1 MFVTGGLKSIGAGL
15 GPGGTPMQNQANLGF
30 SGMFSIYLL
39 LNLIWLSIKVEGGS
53 ISNVEVGWPLRLKN
67 E

>member
-1 MFVTGGLKSIGAGL
+1 
-15 GPGGTPMQNQANLGF
+15 MQNQANLGF